1 MRVPLVA
8 GNWKMHTTVSEAR
21 SLARDLVDSLNGLA
35 GIEVVVCP
43 PFISLVPV
51 KDALSGSSLKLGAQ
65 NMHPQ
70 DKGAFTGEV
79 SPAMLQGICDY
90 VILGHSERRH
100 IFGEGDEFINAKVHK
115 ALESGLNP
123 VLCVGETLEEREA
136 NKTEEVLIRQMRQG
150 MRGVEGPSGLVIA
163 YEPVWAIGTGRPS
176 TGVDANVAIGL
187 IRSTLAGLIGSSL
200 AEEARILY
208 GGSVNPK
215 NIREFMSQTEI
226 DGALVGGASLVA
238 DDFTEIVRVASEVKG
253 K

>member
-35 GIEVVVCP
+35 GVEVVVCP
-43 PFISLVPV
+43 PFVSLVPV
-51 KDALSGSSLKLGAQ
+51 KDILSGSSLKLGAQ
-65 NMHPQ
+65 NMHAQ

-79 SPAMLQGICDY
+79 SPAMLRGICDY

-100 IFGEGDEFINAKVHK
+100 LFGEGDEFINAKVHM
-115 ALESGLNP
+115 ALESRLNP

-136 NKTEEVLIRQMRQG
+136 NKTEEVLTRQMKQG
-150 MRGVEGPSGLVIA
+150 MQGVEGPSGLVIA
-163 YEPVWAIGTGRPS
+163 YEPVWAIGTGRPAD
-176 TGVDANVAIGL
+176 GMDADSVIGF
-187 IRSTLAGLIGSSL
+187 IRSTLAEVIGPSL
-200 AEEARILY
+200 AEETRILY
-208 GGSVNPK
+208 GGSVNPR
-215 NIREFMSQTEI
+215 NIQEFMSQTEI

-238 DDFTEIVRVASEVKG
+238 DDFMEIVRAASEAKG